1 MRTFDRDLMTRGNE
15 IQRIAFVTLL
25 ESIRKLEPQAII
37 VRLYK
42 SFILEETI
50 LNMSMNT
57 NIKTVTTLATLP
69 QSS

>member
-1 MRTFDRDLMTRGNE
+1 MRTFDRDLMTRGNK